1 MAADLD
7 GYSQVPAVLLLADVS
22 DRAVR
27 LWAVLDCHQRGR
39 TVAWP
44 SRATLQ
50 ALLRCSADSVDRAV
64 VELENSGLV
73 VVQRR
78 ADKGATNRYSLRGR
92 PRDGA
97 AGSRTGAASASRSD
111 AATDGAGSRTGADRV
126 AAPVRPKAEE
136 RNRDTTSTTVTA
148 PAADESAAD
157 GGGGEEQLRQAEH
170 ALLAAVP
177 ASVRQQVKPS
187 PAARRCIATATEKGW
202 TVDQLQAVAAEPW
215 DGAARPAAVWLTRL
229 RECSTSTPPPPVQ
242 DDQAAPRPACG
253 HCSPTRR
260 LEDPDDGADLGPC
273 PRCHWSL
280 PAQEAV
286 A

>member
-1 MAADLD
+1 M
-7 GYSQVPAVLLLADVS
+7 PATLLLADVS

-50 ALLRCSADSVDRAV
+50 RLLRCSPDSVDRAV
-64 VELENSGLV
+64 VELEAAGLV

-78 ADKGATNRYSLRGR
+78 ADKGATNRYSLLGR
-92 PRDGA
+92 PRDQE
-97 AGSRTGAASASRSD
+97 AGSRTGAASGSRSD
-111 AATDGAGSRTGADRV
+111 AATAVAGSRTGADSV
-126 AAPVRPKAEE
+126 AAPVRPISRGRKQ
-136 RNRDTTSTTVTA
+136 RDTSTTVTA
-148 PAADESAAD
+148 SAAASSTAV
-157 GGGGEEQLRQAEH
+157 GGGGEDQVRQAERG
-170 ALLAAVP
+170 LLATLP

-187 PAARRCIATATEKGW
+187 QAVRRCIATAAENGW
-202 TVDQLQAVAAEPW
+202 TVDQLQAVAAQSSW
-215 DGAARPAAVWLTRL
+215 DGAARPAAVWLARL
-229 RECSTSTPPPPVQ
+229 RECSTSTPPAPAQ
-242 DDQAAPRPACG
+242 DDRPAARPACG
-253 HCSPTRR
+253 ECSPTRR
-260 LEDPDDGADLGPC
+260 LEDPDDGHDLGPC